1 MSNTEFVQ
9 IGVMA
14 MRNRTTGE
22 FEEPMPIFARANEQ
36 MQAGHARLMQEAGRM
51 FAELM
56 HSERVRQAEAA
67 G

>member
-1 MSNTEFVQ
+1 MDNGGFIQ

-14 MRNRTTGE
+14 LRNRLTGE
-22 FEEPMPIFARANEQ
+22 FEEPMPIYVQSSEQ
-36 MQAGHARLMQEAGRM
+36 MQAGHAQLMQDAGRM

-56 HSERVRQAEAA
+56 HNERVRQAETA